1 MIRRAFAKEFWKFMK
16 ISAVIAE
23 YNPFH
28 LGHALHLA
36 RTRELGADKIIVIMS
51 GSFTQRG
58 EAAVFDKF
66 TRTACALTCGA
77 DLVLELP
84 AFFALSPAQRFA
96 EGAIRILDSLGCTDS
111 LSFGSEIADLPILLK
126 TAELLSQEPEAYR
139 TCLRSHLAAGNSF
152 PAARQKAFS
161 QLYGEEIAA
170 PLRSPNCI
178 LALEYLQALSRIS
191 SQIRPEVIL
200 RQGGA
205 YLDSEMQGALS
216 SALAI
221 RSDLRSG
228 GQAWR
233 RAVPPAALDF
243 YCNPVPEDSVF
254 PHLLYQLR
262 RASAEVLGQVFGVQ
276 EGLEHKLWQAGQAAE
291 SYENLLERIKS
302 KRYPMARIKRA
313 LCGLLLGITK
323 QAEQALSQAPLYA
336 RVLGIKR
343 ESMDLLSLLSKTAR
357 IPLIC
362 SAKDFPTQNPLF
374 ALDIWATDCYSTLQ
388 TPPAPA
394 GRDYTQGLLVL

>member
-1 MIRRAFAKEFWKFMK
+1 MK

-28 LGHALHLA
+28 QGHALHLA

-58 EAAVFDKF
+58 EAAIFDKF

-84 AFFALSPAQRFA
+84 TFFALSPAQRFA
-96 EGAIRILDSLGCTDS
+96 EGAIRILDSLGCIDS
-111 LSFGSEIADLPILLK
+111 LSFGSEIADLPTLLK

-139 TCLRSHLAAGNSF
+139 ACLRGYLAAGNSF

-170 PLRSPNCI
+170 PLCSPNCI
-178 LALEYLQALSRIS
+178 LALEYLQTLDRIS
-191 SQIRPEVIL
+191 SKIQPEAIL
-200 RQGGA
+200 REGSS
-205 YLDSEMQGALS
+205 YLNPGMEGALS

-221 RSDLRSG
+221 RAELRSG

-233 RAVPPAALDF
+233 SSVPPAILDF
-243 YCNPVPEDSVF
+243 YRNPVPEDSVF

-262 RASAEVLGQVFGVQ
+262 RSSAETLSQVSGIQ
-276 EGLEHKLWQAGQAAE
+276 EGLEYKLWQAGQAAE
-291 SYENLLERIKS
+291 SYEDLLERIKS

-313 LCGLLLGITK
+313 LCSLLLGITK
-323 QAEQALSQAPLYA
+323 RAEQALSSAPLYA
-336 RVLGIKR
+336 RVLGVKK
-343 ESMDLLSLLSKTAR
+343 ESVSLLSLLCETSS
-357 IPLIC
+357 IPLLC
-362 SAKDFPTQNPLF
+362 TAKDFPSQNPLF
-374 ALDIWATDCYSTLQ
+374 ALDLWASDFYSTLQ
-388 TPPAPA
+388 APPAPA
-394 GRDYTQGLLVL
+394 GRDYTQKLLIL

>member
-1 MIRRAFAKEFWKFMK
+1 MK

-28 LGHALHLA
+28 QGHALHLV

-66 TRTACALTCGA
+66 TRAACALTCGA

-96 EGAIRILDSLGCTDS
+96 EGAVRILDSLGCIDS
-111 LSFGSEIADLPILLK
+111 LSFGSEIAALPTLLK

-139 TCLRSHLAAGNSF
+139 TCLRSHLAAGSSF

-191 SQIRPEVIL
+191 SQIQPEVVL
-200 RQGGA
+200 REGSA
-205 YLDSEMQGALS
+205 YLSREMQGTLS

-233 RAVPPAALDF
+233 RSVPPAILDF
-243 YCNPVPEDSVF
+243 YRSPVPEHSVF

-262 RASAEVLGQVFGVQ
+262 RASAESLGQISGIQ
-276 EGLEHKLWQAGQAAE
+276 EGLEHKFWQAGQAAE
-291 SYENLLERIKS
+291 SYEDLLARIKS

-313 LCGLLLGITK
+313 LCCLLLGITR
-323 QAEQALSQAPLYA
+323 QAEQSLSEAPLYA
-336 RVLGIKR
+336 RVLGIKK
-343 ESMDLLSLLSKTAR
+343 ESIDLLSLLSKTSR
-357 IPLIC
+357 IPLLC
-362 SAKDFPTQNPLF
+362 SAKDFPSQNPLF
-374 ALDIWATDCYSTLQ
+374 ALDIWATDCYSALQ
-388 TPPAPA
+388 ATPAPA
-394 GRDYTQGLLVL
+394 GRDYIQGLLIL